1 MTETIFSKIVAR
13 EIPAEIVYEDEE
25 VLAFKDVNPQAPVHV
40 LVIPKREIATVNDLG
55 TDDAELIGRLVL
67 AARQIAYAMGVA
79 EDGYRVVLNCNA
91 AAGQSVYHLH
101 LHLLGGR
108 PMSWPPG

>member
-13 EIPAEIVYEDEE
+13 EIPAEIVYEDED

-40 LVIPKREIATVNDLG
+40 LVIPKREIATVNDL
-55 TDDAELIGRLVL
+55 TPDDTELIGKLVL
-67 AARQIAYAMGVA
+67 AARQVAHAMGVA

-91 AAGQSVYHLH
+91 AAGQSVYYLH

>member
-13 EIPAEIVYEDEE
+13 EIPADIVYEDED

-40 LVIPKREIATVNDLG
+40 LIIPKREIATVNDL
-55 TDDAELIGRLVL
+55 TPDDAELVGKLVL
-67 AARQIAYAMGVA
+67 AARQVAQALGVA
-79 EDGYRVVLNCNA
+79 EDGYRVVVNCNA
-91 AAGQSVYHLH
+91 AAGQSVYYLH